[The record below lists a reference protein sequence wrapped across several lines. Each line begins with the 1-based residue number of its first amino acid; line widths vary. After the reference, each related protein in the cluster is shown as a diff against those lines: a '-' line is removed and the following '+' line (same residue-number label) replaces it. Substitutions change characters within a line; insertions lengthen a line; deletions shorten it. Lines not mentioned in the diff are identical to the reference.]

1 MITLSYQENYQI
13 LVFGY
18 VFKAKFKNQS
28 PEDYFRQTAAKPV
41 LKLLQ
46 YYRQYP
52 ELPTGLDDYP
62 PDDSSSL
69 EDQLIYV
76 LRSNDARFKSN
87 VIRRFNVMDNDK
99 VNDYVSANFDN
110 FWKKYDNNGTGE
122 IYESEG
128 ETFLRALLGPNNRF
142 RLAPGALSDMD
153 STAQIHQNQFS
164 TTPDI

>member
-87 VIRRFNVMDNDK
+87 VIRRFN
-99 VNDYVSANFDN
+99 
-110 FWKKYDNNGTGE
+110 GTLTDAE
-122 IYESEG
+122 ILRTVPSSLPSI
-128 ETFLRALLGPNNRF
+128 TFSGTTYIYRTRAIVTSSLYFFLPHFPLR
-142 RLAPGALSDMD
+142 
-153 STAQIHQNQFS
+153 FS
-164 TTPDI
+164 L